1 VAQARQGGFPALGGS
16 EKGFEVRIDLDA
28 QKELKRLPP
37 PMRER
42 VVTAIET
49 LKDNPFTGKDVV
61 KLKGELA
68 GLYRLRVGT
77 YRVVYSV
84 DEERQVITVE
94 AIGTRSEVY

>member
-1 VAQARQGGFPALGGS
+1 MGKF
-16 EKGFEVRIDLDA
+16 RIVFHRRA
-28 QKELKRLPP
+28 AKTFQRLPTDV
-37 PMRER
+37 RRRIE
-42 VVTAIET
+42 TAIET